1 MGEVEA
7 VVKHYFWLEQAA
19 ELWFGGSVVIGFFQY
34 NYNGYEYW
42 NDEDVTED
50 NIKLWHYLVKD
61 GVVYDELD
69 NVLGP
74 YRKPKRVDI
83 EDVIAY
89 IEMKEGMK
97 K

>member
-1 MGEVEA
+1 M
-7 VVKHYFWLEQAA
+7 
-19 ELWFGGSVVIGFFQY
+19 FFQFKH
-34 NYNGYEYW
+34 GDYEYW
-42 NDEDVTED
+42 NDEDITED
-50 NIKLWHYLVKD
+50 NRKLWHYLVKD
-61 GVVYDELD
+61 GVIYDELD

-89 IEMKEGMK
+89 IEMKKGMK